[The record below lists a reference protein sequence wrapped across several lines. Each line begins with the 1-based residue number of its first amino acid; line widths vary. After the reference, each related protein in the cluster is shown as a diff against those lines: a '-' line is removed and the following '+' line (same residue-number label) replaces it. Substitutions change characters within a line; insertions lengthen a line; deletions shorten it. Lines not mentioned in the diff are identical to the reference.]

1 MYVPPL
7 ESLYRHLGIP
17 PLLFDGEQQVQI
29 PAKFLKIVLQLAI
42 AHCDFDEPDYL
53 EKNPDVRN
61 VVARGEVESGLI
73 HYVGYGYFEGR
84 RGGIPSV
91 DEKWY
96 NKQYPDVAAGI
107 VAGKIKN
114 ATEHFYSVG
123 AAEGR
128 SPNQA
133 NEIEAAQWK
142 NALSR

>member
-7 ESLYRHLGIP
+7 ESLYRHLAVRQ
-17 PLLFDGEQQVQI
+17 LAFDGEQQVQLSS
-29 PAKFLKIVLQLAI
+29 KFFKFILQLAI
-42 AHCDFDEPDYL
+42 AHCDFDEGDYL
-53 EKNPDVRN
+53 DKNPDVRKA
-61 VVARGEVESGLI
+61 VERGEVESGFV
-73 HYVGYGYFEGR
+73 HYVEYGYFEGR

-107 VAGKIKN
+107 AAGKIKD
-114 ATEHFYSVG
+114 ATEHFYSIG

-142 NALSR
+142 KVLSR